1 VAPSGTNTTRESIAS
16 LLVWGP
22 IDTARLLDS
31 VADDAAGANVLFTG
45 TTRGVTA
52 GVLTTQITNRLV
64 YEAHE
69 PLASA
74 VLARLRDEAMAT
86 YGLIGCVISHRL
98 GEVAVGETSVA
109 IATSAP
115 HRREAFAAA
124 EWLMERIKREAP
136 IWKCEEGADGDRT
149 WVHPDNGLHPDSG
162 LHPDIELYPASGTP
176 SAGDVQS
183 EQRAGLV
190 DGFGRVH
197 TDLRISVT
205 DRCNLRCTYCMPLDV
220 AFKPREELLSYE
232 EIVRVARVAAGLGIR
247 SIRITGGEPLVRHDV
262 ADLVGQLVTIPGIEE
277 VSLTTNGLL
286 LGEQAADLR
295 RAGLH
300 RLNVSLDALNE
311 DLFEQIARRQ
321 GLDRVLDGLAAA
333 KAAGF
338 HSIRINAVSIRGLTE
353 GEIVPLAEFC
363 RREGFHL
370 RFIEFMPLDGEASWS
385 DGQVLSGREVRDI
398 LTRHVG
404 PLVPTLR
411 SDAGQPAID
420 YVYANADA
428 AGAAETSDAGGPGGQ
443 SAQAVGVGFID
454 PVTQP
459 FCERCDRLRLTADG
473 QFRNCLFST
482 TEWDARQVLR
492 TGGSDD
498 EIARLL
504 QDCVRVKRAAHGIGT
519 PAFERPARAMYQ
531 IGG

>member
-1 VAPSGTNTTRESIAS
+1 MATSDTNALPASAAS
-16 LLVWGP
+16 LLVWEP
-22 IDTARLLDS
+22 INTARLLES
-31 VADDAAGANVLFTG
+31 VANDAAGANVLFTG

-52 GVLTTQITNRLV
+52 GVLTTRLTKRLT

-69 PLASA
+69 PLAAA
-74 VLARLRDEAMAT
+74 VLARLRDEAVT
-86 YGLIGCVISHRL
+86 QYGLTACAIVHRL

-149 WVHPDNGLHPDSG
+149 WVHPELHPDSG
-162 LHPDIELYPASGTP
+162 QHPD
-176 SAGDVQS
+176 S
-183 EQRAGLV
+183 EIHPDSESCSKPRPVLV
-190 DGFGRVH
+190 DSFGRVH

-247 SIRITGGEPLVRHDV
+247 SIRITGGEPLVRREV
-262 ADLVGQLVTIPGIEE
+262 AELVRQLVTISGIEE

-286 LGEQAADLR
+286 LAEQAADLR

-311 DLFEQIARRQ
+311 DAFERIARRQ
-321 GLDRVLDGLAAA
+321 GLARVLAGLAAA

-338 HSIRINAVSIRGLTE
+338 QSIRINAVSIRGLTE
-353 GEIVPLAEFC
+353 GEIVPLAQFC

-370 RFIEFMPLDGEASWS
+370 RFIEFMPLDGESSWS
-385 DGQVLSGREVRDI
+385 DGQVLSGREVRDM
-398 LTRHVG
+398 LVRHFG
-404 PLVPTLR
+404 PLIPAVR
-411 SDAGQPAID
+411 SDASQPAID
-420 YVYANADA
+420 YSYADHDIANGAMDA
-428 AGAAETSDAGGPGGQ
+428 AGLPRQAA
-443 SAQAVGVGFID
+443 GVGFID

-459 FCERCDRLRLTADG
+459 FCDRCDRLRLTADG

-482 TEWDARQVLR
+482 TEWDARHVLR

-504 QDCVRVKRAAHGIGT
+504 CDCVLSKRAAHGIGT

>member
-1 VAPSGTNTTRESIAS
+1 MAASDTNTTRASAAS
-16 LLVWGP
+16 LLVWEP
-22 IDTARLLDS
+22 IDTARLLES
-31 VADDAAGANVLFTG
+31 VAHDAAGANVLFTG
-45 TTRGVTA
+45 TTRGVTD
-52 GVLTTQITNRLV
+52 GVLTTQITKRLT

-69 PLASA
+69 PLACA
-74 VLARLRDEAMAT
+74 VLARLRDEAVAQYALT
-86 YGLIGCVISHRL
+86 ACAIIHRL

-149 WVHPDNGLHPDSG
+149 WVHPDSGVHPDG
-162 LHPDIELYPASGTP
+162 GMPLERRP
-176 SAGDVQS
+176 V
-183 EQRAGLV
+183 LV
-190 DGFGRVH
+190 DSFGRVH

-220 AFKPREELLSYE
+220 VFKPREELLSYK
-232 EIVRVARVAAGLGIR
+232 EITRVARVAAGLGIR
-247 SIRITGGEPLVRHDV
+247 SIRVTGGEPLVRRDV
-262 ADLVGQLVTIPGIEE
+262 ATLVRQLVDIPGIEE
-277 VSLTTNGLL
+277 VSITTNGLL
-286 LGEQAADLR
+286 LEEQAADLR
-295 RAGLH
+295 QAGLH
-300 RLNVSLDALNE
+300 RLNVSLDALSE
-311 DLFEQIARRQ
+311 QVFEQIARRQ
-321 GLDRVLDGLAAA
+321 GLDRVLAGLAAA

-338 HSIRINAVSIRGLTE
+338 RSIRINAVSIRGLTE
-353 GEIVPLAEFC
+353 GEIVPLAQFC

-370 RFIEFMPLDGEASWS
+370 RFIEFMPLDGESSWS

-398 LTRHVG
+398 LTRHLG
-404 PLVPTLR
+404 PLVPAAR
-411 SDAGQPAID
+411 ADAGQPAID
-420 YVYANADA
+420 YAYADHAIANDSADPDGPPTHA
-428 AGAAETSDAGGPGGQ
+428 A
-443 SAQAVGVGFID
+443 GVGFID

-459 FCERCDRLRLTADG
+459 FCDRCDRLRLTADG

-504 QDCVRVKRAAHGIGT
+504 HDCVQAKRAAHGIGT
-519 PAFERPARAMYQ
+519 PTFERPVRAMYQ

>member
-1 VAPSGTNTTRESIAS
+1 MATSDTNTPPASAAS
-16 LLVWGP
+16 LLVWEP
-22 IDTARLLDS
+22 IDTARLLES
-31 VADDAAGANVLFTG
+31 VANDAAGANVLFTG

-52 GVLTTQITNRLV
+52 GVLTTQITKRLT

-74 VLARLRDEAMAT
+74 VLARLRDAAVAQ
-86 YGLIGCVISHRL
+86 YGLTACAIIHRL

-149 WVHPDNGLHPDSG
+149 WVHPESGQRLDSG
-162 LHPDIELYPASGTP
+162 IHPASE
-176 SAGDVQS
+176 SRS
-183 EQRAGLV
+183 EPRPALV
-190 DGFGRVH
+190 DSFGRVH

-247 SIRITGGEPLVRHDV
+247 SIRITGGEPLVRREV
-262 ADLVGQLVTIPGIEE
+262 AELVRQLVTISGIEE

-286 LGEQAADLR
+286 LEEQAADLR

-311 DLFEQIARRQ
+311 DAFERIARRQ
-321 GLDRVLDGLAAA
+321 GLARVLAGLAAA

-338 HSIRINAVSIRGLTE
+338 QSIRINAVSIRGLTE

-370 RFIEFMPLDGEASWS
+370 RFIEFMPLDGESSWS
-385 DGQVLSGREVRDI
+385 DGQVLSGHEVRDI
-398 LTRHVG
+398 LARHFG
-404 PLVPTLR
+404 PLVPSVR

-420 YVYANADA
+420 YSYADHDIAIGAVDA
-428 AGAAETSDAGGPGGQ
+428 AGLPTQAA
-443 SAQAVGVGFID
+443 GVGFID

-459 FCERCDRLRLTADG
+459 FCDRCDRLRLTADG

-482 TEWDARQVLR
+482 TEWDARHALR
-492 TGGSDD
+492 TGSSDD

-504 QDCVRVKRAAHGIGT
+504 RDCVLAKRAAHGIGT
-519 PAFERPARAMYQ
+519 PVFERPARAMYQ

>member
-1 VAPSGTNTTRESIAS
+1 MAAPNTNTTCDPAAT
-16 LLVWGP
+16 LLAWWP
-22 IDTARLLDS
+22 IDTARLLES
-31 VADDAAGANVLFTG
+31 VANDAAGANVLFTG

-52 GVLTTQITNRLV
+52 GVLTTQITKRLT

-69 PLASA
+69 ALACA
-74 VLARLRDEAMAT
+74 VLARLRDEAMAQYALT
-86 YGLIGCVISHRL
+86 ACAIIHRL

-124 EWLMERIKREAP
+124 EWLMDQIKREAP

-149 WVHPDNGLHPDSG
+149 WIHPDSG
-162 LHPDIELYPASGTP
+162 VHSDSGLPLERRPA
-176 SAGDVQS
+176 
-183 EQRAGLV
+183 LV

-220 AFKPREELLSYE
+220 VFKPREELLSYE
-232 EIVRVARVAAGLGIR
+232 EITRVARVAADLGIR
-247 SIRITGGEPLVRHDV
+247 SIRITGGEPLVRRDV
-262 ADLVGQLVTIPGIEE
+262 ATLVRQLTDIPGIEE

-286 LGEQAADLR
+286 LEEQAADLR

-300 RLNVSLDALNE
+300 RLNVSLDALHE
-311 DLFEQIARRQ
+311 DVFERIARRQ
-321 GLDRVLDGLAAA
+321 GLDRVLAGLAAA
-333 KAAGF
+333 KAVGF
-338 HSIRINAVSIRGLTE
+338 RSIRINAVSIRGLTE
-353 GEIVPLAEFC
+353 GEIVPLARFC

-370 RFIEFMPLDGEASWS
+370 RFIEFMPLDGESSWS

-398 LTRHVG
+398 LTRHFG
-404 PLVPTLR
+404 PLVPAVR
-411 SDAGQPAID
+411 GDAGQPAID
-420 YVYANADA
+420 YCYADQDA
-428 AGAAETSDAGGPGGQ
+428 A
-443 SAQAVGVGFID
+443 GVGFID

-459 FCERCDRLRLTADG
+459 FCDRCDRLRLTADG

-498 EIARLL
+498 AITRML
-504 QDCVRVKRAAHGIGT
+504 QDCVLAKQAAHGIGT